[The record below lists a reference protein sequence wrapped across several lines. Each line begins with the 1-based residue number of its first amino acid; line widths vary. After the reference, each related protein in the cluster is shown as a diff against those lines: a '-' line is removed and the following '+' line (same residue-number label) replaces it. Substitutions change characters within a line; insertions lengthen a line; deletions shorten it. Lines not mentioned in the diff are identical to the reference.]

1 MQRTVIFDQP
11 TMDQKGKQFIKDSDI
26 DWEDLGGGVK
36 RKIMS
41 YDENVMMVK
50 VAFETGGIGSL
61 HNHVH
66 RQISYVDSGV
76 FEITIEEN
84 KKILKQG
91 DAFFIPPNLV
101 HGALC
106 IEKGI
111 LIDIFTPFREDFI
124 SK

>member
-1 MQRTVIFDQP
+1 MQRTVIFDQQ
-11 TMDQKGKQFIKDSDI
+11 TMDQKGKQFITDSDI
-26 DWEDLGGGVK
+26 DWEDLGDGVK

-66 RQISYVDSGV
+66 RQISYVDSGL

-111 LIDIFTPFREDFI
+111 LIDIFTPYRGDFV

>member
-1 MQRTVIFDQP
+1 
-11 TMDQKGKQFIKDSDI
+11 MDQRGKQFITDSDI

-50 VAFETGGIGSL
+50 VAFQTGGIGSL

-66 RQISYVDSGV
+66 RQISYVDSGI
-76 FEITIEEN
+76 FEITIQEN

-101 HGALC
+101 HGAFC
-106 IEKGI
+106 IEKGT
-111 LIDIFTPFREDFI
+111 LIDIFTPYREDFI

>member
-1 MQRTVIFDQP
+1 MQRTEIFDQR
-11 TMDQKGKQFIKDSDI
+11 TMDQKGKQFITDSDI
-26 DWEDLGGGVK
+26 AWEDLGGGVK

-66 RQISYVDSGV
+66 RQISYVDSGI

-91 DAFFIPPNLV
+91 DAFFVPPNLV

>member
-1 MQRTVIFDQP
+1 MN
-11 TMDQKGKQFIKDSDI
+11 QKGKQFINDSDI
-26 DWEDLGGGVK
+26 DWQDLGGGVK

-41 YDENVMMVK
+41 YDENLMMVK
-50 VAFETGGIGSL
+50 VSFETGGIGSL

-66 RQISYVDSGV
+66 RQISYVDSGI

-84 KKILKQG
+84 RKILKQG

-106 IEKGI
+106 IERGT

>member
-1 MQRTVIFDQP
+1 MK
-11 TMDQKGKQFIKDSDI
+11 DQKEKQFVIDSDTN
-26 DWEDLGGGVK
+26 WEDLGGGLK

-50 VAFETGGIGSL
+50 VAFETGGIGTL
-61 HNHVH
+61 HHHVH

-91 DAFFIPPNLV
+91 DAFFISPNLV
-101 HGALC
+101 HSALC
-106 IEKGI
+106 LEKGV
-111 LIDIFTPFREDFI
+111 LIDIFTPYREDFLTI
-124 SK
+124 

>member
-1 MQRTVIFDQP
+1 MT
-11 TMDQKGKQFIKDSDI
+11 DQKGKQFVSDSEI
-26 DWEDLGGGVK
+26 GWEDLGGGIK

-50 VAFETGGIGSL
+50 VAFEKGGIGIL
-61 HNHVH
+61 HHHVH

-84 KKILKQG
+84 KKTLKQG

-106 IEKGI
+106 LEKGV
-111 LIDIFTPFREDFI
+111 LIDIFTPFREDFL